1 MHSAVFILVV
11 INSLDTFFSIPQAK
25 YFWTVCTKN
34 LFSISDEKVC
44 ALFGSTNKVGALC
57 HPSPAQIENALFE
70 LPGQQKAPA

>member
-1 MHSAVFILVV
+1 MFIIEEARLF
-11 INSLDTFFSIPQAK
+11 NKFPK
-25 YFWTVCTKN
+25 YFWTLCTKN